1 MAKKLKLSLKT
12 PGEAKKTETPSGA
25 APAAA
30 AQQPAA
36 APIAPMGGFGM
47 PSMPQISF
55 AAPQPAAAAEGGI
68 KLILKNA
75 KIEIGQIILKSK
87 KDEKEEE

>member
-36 APIAPMGGFGM
+36 APIAPMGSFGM

-55 AAPQPAAAAEGGI
+55 AAPQPAAAEGGI

>member
-25 APAAA
+25 TQTA
-30 AQQPAA
+30 AQQPASA
-36 APIAPMGGFGM
+36 QMAPMGGFGM

-55 AAPQPAAAAEGGI
+55 AAPQPAAAEGGI

-87 KDEKEEE
+87 KDEKEEEE

>member
-47 PSMPQISF
+47 TSMPQISF
-55 AAPQPAAAAEGGI
+55 AAPQPAAAEGGI

>member
-25 APAAA
+25 APAAT

-55 AAPQPAAAAEGGI
+55 AAPQPAAAEGGI